1 MAAETSM
8 FHWADYVTFSLSL
21 VVSIAVGIYYGMFN
35 KREANVEEFFLGGR
49 DLAVVPVAISLFI
62 SWFSAL
68 SFLGDPVEVYYYG
81 AVYWYSGLGYVLG
94 LLPIIFYFAARYQKM
109 KYVSA
114 CEVNLH
120 ISNPLIV
127 CFVLKIYIKIF
138 LILFTYIIYMYYL

>member
-1 MAAETSM
+1 MY
-8 FHWADYVTFSLSL
+8 FHRELNHQDGGRDIHVSLGGLRDLQPLSGRVYRRGYL
-21 VVSIAVGIYYGMFN
+21 YYGMFN
-35 KREANVEEFFLGGR
+35 KRAANVEEFFLGGR

-114 CEVNLH
+114 CEVSLH

-127 CFVLKIYIKIF
+127 CFI
-138 LILFTYIIYMYYL
+138 